1 MATAIS
7 AQIPAAKETLPSG
20 FSRAIIV
27 ITTISAAIMEL
38 VDTSIVNVALNDMS
52 GSLGVSIEDISWVIT
67 SYAIANVIIIP
78 LTSFLAEYFGRKNY
92 YIVSMIIFTLASYMC
107 GQSHTLVEII
117 VWRFIQG
124 IGGGALLST
133 SQAILFDAFEP
144 KDRPKASGIFGMGI
158 VLGPTLG
165 PTLGGYIIDHA
176 SWPLIFMINIP
187 IGIIAT
193 LLSYLFIKK
202 KEGEGKKKDSI
213 KIDYTG
219 ILLLMAGIGCLQYV
233 LERGESEDWF
243 SSETI
248 RYSSIVALLGLVSFI
263 FYELNIKQPAV
274 NLKVMGNR
282 NLAFT
287 TIFTFVA
294 GFGLYTSVFVFPVL
308 AQRVLGFTAFETGL
322 SLLAPTLAAV
332 VLMPVIGIL
341 MSKGV
346 SPIPF
351 VIVGYLLFSVY
362 SLMSAK
368 VSLDVGRGDF
378 FPPLLVRAIGIA
390 FCQLPLINQAV
401 VGLQPKDYATGIGL
415 NNMIRQ
421 LGGAFGIA
429 MANNY
434 IANRYAHHRS
444 DLVSAMPEG
453 SPMLTE
459 RLSTIS
465 QAIIGKTGDY
475 AGAANKALQVLNN
488 TVERQAYYLSY
499 LDTFRLIAIF
509 FLLVLPLV
517 VFLKNKKKTQEE
529 IKAAMKA
536 ASEAH

>member
-1 MATAIS
+1 MQPNI
-7 AQIPAAKETLPSG
+7 AAPIVYPTGLA
-20 FSRAIIV
+20 RAIIV
-27 ITTISAAIMEL
+27 LTTITAAIMEL

-92 YIVSMIIFTLASYMC
+92 YIVSMVIFTIASYMC
-107 GQSHTLVEII
+107 GQSHSLIEII
-117 VWRFIQG
+117 IWRFVQG

-144 KDRPKASGIFGMGI
+144 KDRPKASGLFGMGI

-187 IGIIAT
+187 IGIAAT
-193 LLSYLFIKK
+193 ILSFLFIDKK
-202 KEGEGKKKDSI
+202 VGEGKKKDSI

-219 ILLLMAGIGCLQYV
+219 ILLLTVGIGCLQYV

-243 SSETI
+243 SSDVI
-248 RYSSIVALLGLVSFI
+248 KWCAILAVLGLVSFI
-263 FYELNIKQPAV
+263 FYELSIKQPAV
-274 NLKVMGNR
+274 NIRVMTNR

-294 GFGLYTSVFVFPVL
+294 GLGLYTSVFVYPVL
-308 AQRVLGFTAFETGL
+308 AQRVLGFTAYETGL

-332 VLMPVIGIL
+332 VLMPVIGTL

-351 VIVGYLLFSVY
+351 VIIGYLLFSLY
-362 SLMSAK
+362 SVLSSK
-368 VSLDVGRGDF
+368 VSIDVGRSDF
-378 FPPLLVRAIGIA
+378 FIPLLVRAVGIA

-401 VGLQPKDYATGIGL
+401 VGLQPKDYATGISL

-429 MANNY
+429 LANNY
-434 IANRYAHHRS
+434 ISNRYANHRS
-444 DLVSAMPEG
+444 DLVSAMPAN
-453 SPMLTE
+453 SPALTE
-459 RLSTIS
+459 RLNTIT
-465 QAIIGKTGDY
+465 QGIISKTGDF
-475 AGAANKALQVLNN
+475 AGAANKALGILNG
-488 TVERQAYYLSY
+488 TVERQAYFLAY

-517 VFLKNKKKTQEE
+517 VFLKNKKKSKEE
-529 IKAAMKA
+529 TALAMKA
-536 ASEAH
+536 AAEAH

>member
-1 MATAIS
+1 MAT
-7 AQIPAAKETLPSG
+7 PKG
-20 FSRAIIV
+20 FARAIIV
-27 ITTISAAIMEL
+27 ITTITAAIMEL

-78 LTSFLAEYFGRKNY
+78 LTSFLADYFGRKNY

-107 GQSHTLVEII
+107 GQSHSLIEII
-117 VWRFIQG
+117 IWRFLQG

-144 KDRPKASGIFGMGI
+144 KDRPMASGLFGMGI

-193 LLSYLFIKK
+193 VLSFLFIDK

-219 ILLLMAGIGCLQYV
+219 ILLLMAGIGCLQFV

-243 SSETI
+243 SSEII
-248 RYSSIVALLGLVSFI
+248 RVCSVIAAVGLIAFI
-263 FYELNIKQPAV
+263 FYELSIKQPAV
-274 NLKVMGNR
+274 NLRVMSNR

-287 TIFTFVA
+287 TVFTFVA
-294 GFGLYTSVFVFPVL
+294 GFGLYTSVFIYPVL
-308 AQRVLGFTAFETGL
+308 AQRVLGFTAYETGS
-322 SLLAPTLAAV
+322 SLLLPTLAAV
-332 VLMPVIGIL
+332 ILMPVIGRL

-351 VIVGYLLFSVY
+351 VILGYILFSVY
-362 SLMSAK
+362 SFMSAS
-368 VSLDVGRGDF
+368 VSPDVGKNDF
-378 FPPLLVRAIGIA
+378 FFPLLVRATGIA

-401 VGLQPKDYATGIGL
+401 VGLQPKDYATGISL

-434 IANRYAHHRS
+434 VSNRYANHRS
-444 DLVSAMPEG
+444 DLVSAMPNG
-453 SPMLTE
+453 STALTE
-459 RLSTIS
+459 RLNTIT
-465 QAIIGKTGDY
+465 QGIIARTGDAATA
-475 AGAANKALQVLNN
+475 AGKALGILNS
-488 TVERQAYYLSY
+488 TVERQAYYLAY
-499 LDTFRLIAIF
+499 LDTFRLIGIF
-509 FLLVLPLV
+509 FLIVLPLV
-517 VFLKNKKKTQEE
+517 AFLKVKKKTKEE
-529 IKAAMKA
+529 AAAAMKA

>member
-1 MATAIS
+1 MAT
-7 AQIPAAKETLPSG
+7 PKG
-20 FSRAIIV
+20 FARAIIV
-27 ITTISAAIMEL
+27 ITTITAAIMEL

-92 YIVSMIIFTLASYMC
+92 YIVSMVIFTVASYMC
-107 GQSHTLVEII
+107 GQSHSLIEII
-117 VWRFIQG
+117 GWRFVQG

-144 KDRPKASGIFGMGI
+144 KDRPMAAGLFGMGI

-165 PTLGGYIIDHA
+165 PTLGGYIIDHS
-176 SWPLIFMINIP
+176 SWPLIFIINIP

-193 LLSYLFIKK
+193 IMSFLFIDK
-202 KEGEGKKKDSI
+202 KEGEGQKKESI

-243 SSETI
+243 SSDVIKICTV
-248 RYSSIVALLGLVSFI
+248 VAVVGLVTFI
-263 FYELNIKQPAV
+263 IYELRIKQPAV
-274 NLKVMGNR
+274 NLRVMGNR

-294 GFGLYTSVFVFPVL
+294 GFGLYTSVFIYPVL
-308 AQRVLGFTAFETGL
+308 AQRVLGFTAYETGS
-322 SLLAPTLAAV
+322 SLLLPTLAAV
-332 VLMPVIGIL
+332 ILMPIIGRL

-351 VIVGYLLFSVY
+351 VILGYLLFSLY
-362 SLMSAK
+362 SFMSAN
-368 VSLDVGRGDF
+368 VSPDVGKSDF
-378 FPPLLVRAIGIA
+378 FLPLLIRAMGIA

-401 VGLQPKDYATGIGL
+401 VGLQPKDYATGISL

-434 IANRYAHHRS
+434 VANRYANHRS
-444 DLVSAMPEG
+444 DLVSAMPTG
-453 SPMLTE
+453 SPALTE
-459 RLSTIS
+459 RLSTIT
-465 QAIIGKTGDY
+465 QGIISKTGDAASTA
-475 AGAANKALQVLNN
+475 AGKALGILNG

-499 LDTFRLIAIF
+499 LDTFRLIGIF
-509 FLLVLPLV
+509 FLIVLPLV
-517 VFLKNKKKTQEE
+517 MFLKVKKKTKEE
-529 IKAAMKA
+529 TAAAMKA